1 MFLEGTDTHEECPF
15 FMIRVFDE
23 SKVKNKTGTFHNPE
37 VFNVTQEDVDEFD
50 KDFEHKEK
58 LILDS
63 QLKEL

>member
-1 MFLEGTDTHEECPF
+1 MFLEGTDTPEECPF

-23 SKVKNKTGTFHNPE
+23 SKLKNNGIFHNPE

>member
-1 MFLEGTDTHEECPF
+1 
-15 FMIRVFDE
+15 MIRVFDE
-23 SKVKNKTGTFHNPE
+23 SKLKNNGIFHNPE